1 MNVHVT
7 ESTYARNLRH
17 CRRNDTPRQRARRG
31 RMRCWAHFVATA
43 LFVCG
48 LRCLEVAC
56 NLGRQPRLGH
66 GSSVARAPPGTAFL
80 AAPGGREEA
89 GRYREGASRAQSDRQ
104 RGVGEGR
111 LAGRATCHSPSQTR
125 PDGPRPSRPAGT
137 SGPPPARGPAHL
149 SRMMV
154 CSSRICSF
162 MGSSLS

>member
-80 AAPGGREEA
+80 AAPGAERKRDATERVRREHKATVSA
-89 GRYREGASRAQSDRQ
+89 GSGKDGW
-104 RGVGEGR
+104 RGGP
-111 LAGRATCHSPSQTR
+111 RATPLPR
-125 PDGPRPSRPAGT
+125 PGPTGHGPRAPR
-137 SGPPPARGPAHL
+137 GPPAPRPPAAPLTCRG
-149 SRMMV
+149 
-154 CSSRICSF
+154 
-162 MGSSLS
+162 